1 VTLADASAAEDAWA
15 VQVRANREQVDR
27 VREVPD
33 GRDFYAPVSDLF
45 RADPFRTDDPVL
57 DRLRAVVVPGERWL
71 DIGAGAGRFALP
83 LALVA
88 GEVVAI
94 DPSAG
99 MLAALAEGQASSD
112 IPNVHRIE
120 GRWPPDDD
128 LRRALGPFPVAD
140 VALIA
145 HVGYDVEEIGPF
157 VGAMESACRRLCV
170 AVLME
175 RQPAAIADAFWPLVH
190 GEPRVGLPA
199 LPAFVSLLEARGR
212 RPELAMVD
220 NPGRRFPNRDDL
232 VAVIRRQLWIVDG
245 SEKHR
250 RFEAALEALVEAS
263 EHGFRLRDQ
272 PRFPIGDRHL
282 ETGLTSGTSRR
293 P

>member
-1 VTLADASAAEDAWA
+1 MTLADASTAEAAWA
-15 VQVRANREQVDR
+15 AQVRANREQVDR

-57 DRLRAVVVPGERWL
+57 DRLRALVVPGERWL

-83 LALVA
+83 IALIA
-88 GEVVAI
+88 SEVIAI
-94 DPSAG
+94 DPSTG
-99 MLAALAEGQASSD
+99 MLAALAEGGAASH
-112 IPNVHRIE
+112 IPNVRRIE
-120 GRWPPDDD
+120 GRWPPDDA
-128 LRRALGPFPVAD
+128 LAATLGPLPIAD

-157 VGAMESACRRLCV
+157 VDAMEAASRRLCV

-175 RQPAAIADAFWPLVH
+175 RQPAAIADAFWPPVH
-190 GEPRVGLPA
+190 DESRIGLPA
-199 LPAFVSLLEARGR
+199 LPAFVALLEARDR
-212 RPELAMVD
+212 LPEVSMIENA
-220 NPGRRFPNRDDL
+220 GRRFPNRDDL
-232 VAVIRRQLWIVDG
+232 VAVLRRQLWIADG

-250 RFEAALEALVEAS
+250 RFEAALETLVEQG

-272 PRFPIGDRHL
+272 PRFPIGVVTWKL
-282 ETGLTSGTSRR
+282 G
-293 P
+293 